1 MPALFHP
8 LISAPP
14 LMTGLSPSAASIIVG
29 EYGFPESSCVKVMV
43 LSRLYVPPFS
53 MIWISPTGESFC
65 LNFLAC
71 ASAFPIVAKGFSSV
85 CEEIYQGMY
94 DKNFVTS
101 KGDEFIL
108 SLAADK
114 LKAIIKNAFPY
125 VCRFWT
131 GASFRL
137 VSTCYEYNR
146 VTVLHMPAEKDHG
159 MLKMYGRYISHGI
172 VPDDQIVW
180 RTFRL
185 SRQSIVDKVLTCV
198 NKSGIRK
205 FVSSRRK

>member
-1 MPALFHP
+1 MVISRFSGISLNSVGRGITSSPALLSTEMRRAMERSSKVLAFFILTPFTYSWRKSIGLPFILGVGAVHMFCCAISGSMSTMPALFHP

-85 CEEIYQGMY
+85 PCE
-94 DKNFVTS
+94 V
-101 KGDEFIL
+101 
-108 SLAADK
+108 SL
-114 LKAIIKNAFPY
+114 PS
-125 VCRFWT
+125 
-131 GASFRL
+131 GA
-137 VSTCYEYNR
+137 T
-146 VTVLHMPAEKDHG
+146 
-159 MLKMYGRYISHGI
+159 
-172 VPDDQIVW
+172 
-180 RTFRL
+180 
-185 SRQSIVDKVLTCV
+185 
-198 NKSGIRK
+198 
-205 FVSSRRK
+205 